1 MYNQGLRICN
11 TQTTQ
16 LHTENPVD
24 YTPVGQVIA
33 PYVSLVAI
41 FIAAIVIGYVT
52 DLSVQA
58 GDQVQTLVQSLPPAE
73 IGTAHTTE
81 RHERLQHRNS

>member
-41 FIAAIVIGYVT
+41 FIAAIVIGVIT
-52 DLSVQA
+52 D
-58 GDQVQTLVQSLPPAE
+58 
-73 IGTAHTTE
+73 
-81 RHERLQHRNS
+81 

>member
-1 MYNQGLRICN
+1 MNTKSTALCAVCTYWILKIWYGSRHLIPPEGVGLVRLQPQALPPAEMGTAQQEI
-11 TQTTQ
+11 
-16 LHTENPVD
+16 PVD

-52 DLSVQA
+52 D
-58 GDQVQTLVQSLPPAE
+58 
-73 IGTAHTTE
+73 
-81 RHERLQHRNS
+81 

>member
-1 MYNQGLRICN
+1 MPEGR
-11 TQTTQ
+11 T
-16 LHTENPVD
+16 LHSVLPTAEIGTAQQETPVD

-52 DLSVQA
+52 D
-58 GDQVQTLVQSLPPAE
+58 
-73 IGTAHTTE
+73 
-81 RHERLQHRNS
+81 

>member
-1 MYNQGLRICN
+1 MNDTIRCRSPQIPCYHYILTLNSDTYPYCSNKIVVSIGVWDQGLRICD

-52 DLSVQA
+52 D
-58 GDQVQTLVQSLPPAE
+58 
-73 IGTAHTTE
+73 
-81 RHERLQHRNS
+81 

>member
-1 MYNQGLRICN
+1 MLVTQLFGTLTLSSVAESVN
-11 TQTTQ
+11 TALGGVSPPTAITTHREWSTQ

-52 DLSVQA
+52 D
-58 GDQVQTLVQSLPPAE
+58 
-73 IGTAHTTE
+73 
-81 RHERLQHRNS
+81 

>member
-52 DLSVQA
+52 D
-58 GDQVQTLVQSLPPAE
+58 
-73 IGTAHTTE
+73 
-81 RHERLQHRNS
+81 

>member
-1 MYNQGLRICN
+1 MPGGRTSHSVLPLAEMG
-11 TQTTQ
+11 TAH
-16 LHTENPVD
+16 LENPVD

-52 DLSVQA
+52 D
-58 GDQVQTLVQSLPPAE
+58 
-73 IGTAHTTE
+73 
-81 RHERLQHRNS
+81 

>member
-1 MYNQGLRICN
+1 MPGDRIPHSVLPPVEIG
-11 TQTTQ
+11 TTQ
-16 LHTENPVD
+16 QENPVD

-52 DLSVQA
+52 D
-58 GDQVQTLVQSLPPAE
+58 
-73 IGTAHTTE
+73 
-81 RHERLQHRNS
+81 